1 MPSPQPI
8 EDKSVS
14 NNNNNMCHAYITGY
28 EYDSVSTK
36 SEYPKPLSCDSE
48 FGVWR
53 THAVYKKSSC
63 CSDDGIYFV
72 ETGQSGGFDFG
83 YENADNNP
91 WCTFYAQEMAGLV
104 CDPNQ
109 GKYVT
114 DNTLK
119 ICESSCQLLFDYCG
133 LPGANFP
140 SWASYTNAISLC
152 EQSWGGFSSSIDGME
167 EGGPCSSRPDGF
179 ACKSGIYKVEVVPDN
194 GEEGDAYCLGFFDQ
208 SPTTQQFID
217 QYDPSYAEYTC
228 DDGPNNTAI
237 IIGSIVGCIVLAGL
251 ICFGLLVI
259 RSKRNQKLIVE
270 EQPIT
275 EHVVAA
281 TTTKQE
287 QSGVVVEDVSTL
299 HSSTS
304 MQADSSI
311 PIVVAD
317 SIVPKVEDE
326 VKEAA
331 SAPHLENSNAAS
343 PENKSELTF
352 HQRMNLREIEGNLQ
366 LGVITQQEFD
376 SMRKHI
382 LADSH
387 Q

>member
-1 MPSPQPI
+1 
-8 EDKSVS
+8 
-14 NNNNNMCHAYITGY
+14 
-28 EYDSVSTK
+28 
-36 SEYPKPLSCDSE
+36 
-48 FGVWR
+48 
-53 THAVYKKSSC
+53 VYKDSSC
-63 CSDDGIYFV
+63 CSDDGVYFV
-72 ETGQSGGFDFG
+72 ETGQSGGFDFS
-83 YENADNNP
+83 YENADNDP
-91 WCTFYAQEMAGLV
+91 FCTFYANEMLGLV

-119 ICESSCQLLFDYCG
+119 ICESSCQLLFDSCG
-133 LPGANFP
+133 LPGVNFP
-140 SWASYTNAISLC
+140 SWTTYTDAISLC
-152 EQSWGGFSSSIDGME
+152 KQSWGGFPS
-167 EGGPCSSRPDGF
+167 GGPCNSRPNGF

-251 ICFGLLVI
+251 ICFRLLVI